1 MLLRWYNG
9 GGGLKV
15 TISCLPPLKSS
26 IYSIPV
32 YYITKMVAFKLNML
46 KHLGKTHRPQTF
58 PLEEIGQQLQG
69 FFLRVKRNHLIG
81 SFIQSIDQLC
91 WTTHQNEEVCI
102 PKARRI
108 QYVTPVA
115 STL

>member
-26 IYSIPV
+26 IYNIPV
-32 YYITKMVAFKLNML
+32 YYITIMVVFKLNKL
-46 KHLGKTHRPQTF
+46 KHLGKTHRPLTF
-58 PLEEIGQQLQG
+58 PLEEIGQQLQ
-69 FFLRVKRNHLIG
+69 FFSLRVKRNHVIG
-81 SFIQSIDQLC
+81 CFIQSIDQLC
-91 WTTHQNEEVCI
+91 STTHQNKEVCI

-108 QYVTPVA
+108 Q
-115 STL
+115 